1 MRGLSTKLRHAAQQ
15 YSEYRRIVTE
25 IEGMSQR
32 EADDLGIHRNDARD
46 IARRAVYGG

>member
-1 MRGLSTKLRHAAQQ
+1 MKRLSSKLRHAAHR

-32 EADDLGIHRNDARD
+32 EADDLGIHRNDARE
-46 IARRAVYGG
+46 IARQAVYG